1 MRTRFELIFAH
12 LFSQFSRIFWIFQ
25 FFSRRQSASVFV
37 CVQEFKIQEKNTN
50 ESLWLL
56 LSREAAAHRS

>member
-1 MRTRFELIFAH
+1 MRTWFELIFAQ
-12 LFSQFSRIFWIFQ
+12 LFSQFYRIFWIFQ

-50 ESLWLL
+50 EQSKILTY
-56 LSREAAAHRS
+56 

>member
-25 FFSRRQSASVFV
+25 FFSCRQSASGFV

-50 ESLWLL
+50 EQSKILTY
-56 LSREAAAHRS
+56 